1 MEQLQ
6 LPPLNEP
13 NVKGYY
19 DYENQ
24 VAIVEYGKLL
34 SPEVTQTVY
43 AWMAQAVKFALE
55 NRVLA
60 KGAIF
65 DFSQVES
72 FYPGNISTAKTES
85 KGIRSDEAIAQAV
98 ARIPIALVAADDH
111 QRMMVG
117 ISMKQSKRDTGT
129 ENPYVRLVKSREEAL
144 AFINNFKHPAS

>member
-1 MEQLQ
+1 
-6 LPPLNEP
+6 
-13 NVKGYY
+13 VKGYY
-19 DYENQ
+19 DFERQ
-24 VAIVEYGKLL
+24 IAMIEYGKML

-43 AWMAQAVKFALE
+43 AWMAQAVKFALQ
-55 NRVLA
+55 NQIVA

-65 DFSQVES
+65 DFSKVES

-85 KGIRSDEAIAQAV
+85 KGIRNDEAIAQAI
-98 ARIPIALVAADDH
+98 ARIPIALIATNDH

-144 AFINNFKHPAS
+144 AFILNFQHPTP